1 MRKSIF
7 RIAIVLFIALFAFV
21 GCEKDKSAEVVSLYE
36 EYLRTEEGCANF
48 TYMCEG
54 LSYLQGEDDK
64 ITKEDI
70 PLEVAVGLARMFY
83 EDRLVTE
90 VVSAEGSVD
99 VDYTNEDDVISQN
112 ISASGVKISYKYNV
126 VKLDENG
133 DWVID
138 AEGKPVILKEGLS
151 DTFVMSGI
159 SSAKIE
165 TKKNLMSIRIS
176 GIEFDGVSYSSIE
189 ESAYLSTRKAISL
202 KVGGKDVPLT
212 LIDNF
217 DLIDGIF
224 DDIFI

>member
-1 MRKSIF
+1 MVF
-7 RIAIVLFIALFAFV
+7 EF
-21 GCEKDKSAEVVSLYE
+21 C
-36 EYLRTEEGCANF
+36 NF
-48 TYMCEG
+48 
-54 LSYLQGEDDK
+54 L
-64 ITKEDI
+64 
-70 PLEVAVGLARMFY
+70 
-83 EDRLVTE
+83 
-90 VVSAEGSVD
+90 
-99 VDYTNEDDVISQN
+99 
-112 ISASGVKISYKYNV
+112 YNV

-224 DDIFI
+224 I